1 MTSNAGL
8 YLVTLRNEVPIS
20 VNANDPRIA
29 ARCIH
34 VTREHC
40 KVGKAKRLDVR
51 RRNYDAVFGAHDVEF
66 RVLARL
72 DDIVAAERAIL
83 KRLDAWRMR
92 GRTGRRNEW
101 LAGIAPGDVETHVFA
116 ALREHGF
123 EWSAD
128 NATEGTASCS
138 G

>member
-1 MTSNAGL
+1 MRCESGL
-8 YLVTLRNEVPIS
+8 YLVTLRNEAPIS

-40 KVGKAKRLDVR
+40 KVGKARRLDAR
-51 RRNYDAVFGAHDVEF
+51 KRNYDAVFGAHNAEF

-72 DDIVAAERAIL
+72 HDIGAAERAIL
-83 KRLDAWRMR
+83 ARLDTWRMR

-101 LAGIAPGDVETHVFA
+101 LAGIAPVDVETAVFA

-123 EWSAD
+123 EWFAD
-128 NATEGTASCS
+128 HVTEGTAPCS

>member
-1 MTSNAGL
+1 MRPVSGI
-8 YLVTLRNEVPIS
+8 YLVTLRNEEPIS

-34 VTREHC
+34 VTRAHC
-40 KVGKAKRLDVR
+40 KVGKARRLDVR
-51 RRNYDAVFGAHDVEF
+51 RRNYDAVFGAHNVEF

-72 DDIVAAERAIL
+72 DDIGRAERAIL
-83 KRLDAWRMR
+83 ARLDAWRMR

-101 LAGIAPGDVETHVFA
+101 LAGIAPAEVEAHVLA
-116 ALREHGF
+116 VLREHGF

-128 NATEGTASCS
+128 DATKETTPCS

>member
-1 MTSNAGL
+1 MRCESGL
-8 YLVTLRNEVPIS
+8 YLVTLHNETPIS

-29 ARCIH
+29 PRCIH

-40 KVGKAKRLDVR
+40 KVGKARRLDAR
-51 RRNYDAVFGAHDVEF
+51 KRNYDAVFGVHNVAF

-72 DDIVAAERAIL
+72 PDIGPAERAIL
-83 KRLDAWRMR
+83 ARLDPWRVR
-92 GRTGRRNEW
+92 GLTGRRNEW
-101 LAGIAPGDVETHVFA
+101 LAGIAPGDVEIHVFA

-123 EWSAD
+123 EWSAGY
-128 NATEGTASCS
+128 ATEGTAPCS